1 LECLLWQ
8 NNNSRNI
15 AANMIILYIIYMGN
29 MYGPEKVN
37 NTGRKM
43 IHRRTLDRGFTV
55 LIN

>member
-1 LECLLWQ
+1 MWQ

-15 AANMIILYIIYMGN
+15 AASIIILYIVYMGN

-37 NTGRKM
+37 DTGRKM

-55 LIN
+55 LVN